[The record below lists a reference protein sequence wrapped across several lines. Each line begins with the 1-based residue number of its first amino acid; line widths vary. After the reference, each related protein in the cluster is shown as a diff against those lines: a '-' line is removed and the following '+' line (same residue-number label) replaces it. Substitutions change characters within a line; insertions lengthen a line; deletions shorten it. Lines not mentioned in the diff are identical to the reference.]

1 MDDKP
6 AKLPLAIGIARK
18 TMGIVRQNIGFALAV
33 KAAILILSAAG
44 LTNMWIAIFGDV
56 GVMVLAI
63 LNAMRAMLR
72 KKAGG

>member
-1 MDDKP
+1 
-6 AKLPLAIGIARK
+6 
-18 TMGIVRQNIGFALAV
+18 MGIVRQNIGFALAV